1 MSSNLPLHGNGNATP
16 NFPFTTGVTTV
27 SWNKLASGTGGL
39 AANYDVYEMYDDN
52 NSQGMWITQGH
63 SSADQLAYCI
73 KRDTSNNEWSDAGN
87 LAATYNDKPDHFL
100 ISGSITPPAFASA
113 STNPQ
118 TANSNDKYLHF
129 WRSNGGYLGYTDVW
143 TPFNSSGPNTLSGG
157 TSQEIKD
164 IHMYKLSDTSVS
176 YSFNWQNVN
185 SAYVWVNNAM
195 HTISLGGAGNSGHHS
210 STLTGLTDGD
220 IIIISNT
227 DFKYIHRFVEWS
239 KLTWGNTTSVVAE
252 TFGETGFEFRIQNT
266 LGENSQ
272 YVSYQ
277 NSNQFAITANQ
288 TSSKKVYWQVWKH
301 RASPFHMSKYGESFS
316 TGSSSLHRNF
326 W

>member
-1 MSSNLPLHGNGNATP
+1 MATLNTTNVIADFGWVHITSHADNSSTRIMLGDGSSSVTVKASVELDSNGDLKLWVNGGPGPLQGYPTAFSING
-16 NFPFTTGVTTV
+16 TTV
-27 SWNKLASGTGGL
+27 SDGSVIVPNDAINLLLSDGSTAHSFTVGSGWITGG
-39 AANYDVYEMYDDN
+39 
-52 NSQGMWITQGH
+52 
-63 SSADQLAYCI
+63 SS
-73 KRDTSNNEWSDAGN
+73 G
-87 LAATYNDKPDHFL
+87 
-100 ISGSITPPAFASA
+100 
-113 STNPQ
+113 
-118 TANSNDKYLHF
+118 
-129 WRSNGGYLGYTDVW
+129 
-143 TPFNSSGPNTLSGG
+143 GPNTLSGG

-301 RASPFHMSKYGESFS
+301 RASPFHMSKHGERFS